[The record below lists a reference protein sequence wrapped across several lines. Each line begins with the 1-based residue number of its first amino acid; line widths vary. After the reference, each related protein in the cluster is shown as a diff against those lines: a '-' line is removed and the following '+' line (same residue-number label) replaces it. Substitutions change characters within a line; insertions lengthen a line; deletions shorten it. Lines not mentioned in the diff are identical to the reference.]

1 MNRVFGTMAAV
12 LLLAGAPSLASA
24 QLPGGITG
32 GIKGGITFGNIPNFA
47 EDLDAQ
53 GADTEMRM
61 GLIAGGFAMMSFD
74 DMFGL
79 QVEGLFNQKG
89 FEYEFGADEFDVR
102 LDYIEIPVLFRV
114 QVAQAKGVY
123 ALVGP
128 SFGFNVKAASSSEIG
143 DIEQSVDIDD
153 SIAGFE
159 MSLAVAVGYQTGR
172 FLVEGRYMEGLTNVL
187 ENATDTMNYTTRTF
201 AVLGGFRF

>member
-1 MNRVFGTMAAV
+1 MAAV

>member
-1 MNRVFGTMAAV
+1 MAAV

-187 ENATDTMNYTTRTF
+187 ENATDTMNYKTRTF

>member
-1 MNRVFGTMAAV
+1 MAAV

-53 GADTEMRM
+53 GADTDMRM

>member
-1 MNRVFGTMAAV
+1 
-12 LLLAGAPSLASA
+12 
-24 QLPGGITG
+24 
-32 GIKGGITFGNIPNFA
+32 
-47 EDLDAQ
+47 
-53 GADTEMRM
+53 
-61 GLIAGGFAMMSFD
+61 
-74 DMFGL
+74 
-79 QVEGLFNQKG
+79 VEGLFNQKG

>member
-53 GADTEMRM
+53 GADTDMRM

>member
-1 MNRVFGTMAAV
+1 MAAV

-53 GADTEMRM
+53 GADTEMHM